1 MINAPFVIQV
11 YLVMIGGLLLFYGW
25 KTKNNFV
32 AAIGVIFIMVNVL
45 YYSEELINWLTHHL
59 TIIAAGGP

>member
-25 KTKNNFV
+25 ETKNNFV
-32 AAIGVIFIMVNVL
+32 AAIGVIFIMVDVL
-45 YYSEELINWLTHHL
+45 YYSEELINWLT
-59 TIIAAGGP
+59 TAYS